1 MVGRCSNIK
10 AEVAAGK
17 PVRQAVAIAFSEKD
31 RAKEAEEE
39 MSYADALADLLRSL
53 DGRMTFTMTDPE
65 RYKRAH
71 ARREA
76 EGFMPPI
83 PGSAGDFREMQA
95 LRRQQRLTAA
105 KTEAASAMALVRVGD
120 SDWAERNAEAAADAI
135 ENLVRV
141 VMEESK

>member
-1 MVGRCSNIK
+1 
-10 AEVAAGK
+10 
-17 PVRQAVAIAFSEKD
+17 
-31 RAKEAEEE
+31 
-39 MSYADALADLLRSL
+39 MSYADEMEKLLRSL
-53 DGRMTFTMTDPE
+53 DGRMTFTMTNAE
-65 RYKRAH
+65 RYKRAY
-71 ARREA
+71 ARRDA

-83 PGSAGDFREMQA
+83 PGSAEDFREMQA

-105 KTEAASAMALVRVGD
+105 KAEAASAMALVRVGD